1 MTLSMFQAS
10 VPVFIRMLGNL
21 AAILEKGEAHARA
34 RNIDQTVL
42 SNARLFPDMFP
53 LSRQVQIACDIPK
66 RGAVRLAGREPAET
80 PDTEKTLTDLIR
92 RVTDTREF
100 LNGFSAADIDGSE
113 DRAITVKAGGEDV
126 EFSGQ
131 TFLLNFVLPNMYF
144 HITTTYNILR
154 HNGVELGKRDYLGS
168 R

>member
-1 MTLSMFQAS
+1 MTISMYQAS

-21 AAILEKGEAHARA
+21 GAILEKGEAHAEA
-34 RNIDQTVL
+34 RNIDPTVL
-42 SNARLFPDMFP
+42 INARLFPDMFP
-53 LSRQVQIACDIPK
+53 MSRQVQIACDIPK
-66 RGAVRLAGREPAET
+66 RGATRPAGKEPSET
-80 PDTEKTLTDLIR
+80 PDAEASFPDLIQ
-92 RVTDTREF
+92 RVRDTTEF
-100 LNGFSAADIDGSE
+100 LKGFCAADIDGSE
-113 DRAITVKAGGEDV
+113 DRSITVKAGGEDA

-144 HITTTYNILR
+144 HISTTYNILR